1 MGSRD
6 VYGFHTK
13 HDSRTTLPT
22 FTNVDVF
29 RDCANLAS
37 SGEELGPP
45 PTAASRTS
53 SSARRLLK
61 EGMRNV
67 TPGMFEEVWAGLSA
81 WVAGQLVRG
90 RAVNIPH
97 FFKVS
102 FEATDGTRPMS
113 QLSSP
118 RGSPRGS
125 PAGEPRGKPILI
137 LADDFILEHGVLFK
151 TPIAP
156 GAKLA
161 SGVPIVD
168 LQYSALAVASGVD
181 KDMCVEMIKLMT
193 NVIGATMGRGAL
205 VAVELVDC
213 GIISAV
219 GKSASFLPS
228 VPRPS
233 PARPVLR
240 PRQLARLAGNPHATA
255 LQSVDLA
262 TPLPSPTYQPWPPS
276 TSPAPPP
283 APSTAFFGSTWTVL
297 PLPLPFRLCR
307 GSTSPMSDSATG
319 YNFYLH
325 RVQFTRTKYKSYD
338 SLLPTWYSES
348 VPL

>member
-219 GKSASFLPS
+219 NKSVSFLPS
-228 VPRPS
+228 LGRVPRAPS
-233 PARPVLR
+233 SARGS
-240 PRQLARLAGNPHATA
+240 PRG
-255 LQSVDLA
+255 
-262 TPLPSPTYQPWPPS
+262 
-276 TSPAPPP
+276 SPAPRTPRSP
-283 APSTAFFGSTWTVL
+283 RNVGNYVETRENLAPSVTPSIMSQRNTPGPVSKPPPPPPVRWSSSSSSSSSQRHL
-297 PLPLPFRLCR
+297 PVNSMRLQRC
-307 GSTSPMSDSATG
+307 
-319 YNFYLH
+319 
-325 RVQFTRTKYKSYD
+325 
-338 SLLPTWYSES
+338 
-348 VPL
+348 